1 MPEIKSVLVSVALSE
16 EGKQKLKAYLS
27 PAHVI
32 FYPHTDKEGIAE
44 AIHGCDVAILNGN
57 IDETILAD
65 KDLKWVHCCVAGIEK
80 SAKAEI
86 FERGIILTSSSGR
99 SAPALAEHALMFML
113 ALTYDLPGL
122 LNAQRLH
129 RWGVSKEYGK
139 KTGMFGK
146 TVGIIGLGKTGR
158 EVARL
163 CKMFDMNVLGYRRSS
178 GAVEYVDEIY
188 TPMDGKNLKNLLNQS
203 DYVVLSCELN
213 DDTYHMIGKEEL
225 AWMKKSAFL
234 INMGRGKLIDE
245 PRLIDALKNGSI
257 AGAGLDTF
265 EQEPLPY
272 NNSLWDLPNVII
284 TPHVTP
290 QLTDKEDRMLRYVYE
305 NIKAYRQGNGFVNRA
320 TEANMFTH

>member
-32 FYPHTDKEGIAE
+32 FYPYTDKEGIAK

-129 RWGVSKEYGK
+129 RWGVSKGYGK

-225 AWMKKSAFL
+225 VWMKKSAFL

-290 QLTDKEDRMLRYVYE
+290 QLTDKEDRMISYVYE